1 MNNHRN
7 EFHNEQARFEE
18 LLRQMSSDGTL
29 MYAGSLLER
38 AAQLYPQRAA
48 LISHDTQITFRQLYF
63 HVCECA
69 SLFNDAGV
77 VAGDRVLISLHNS
90 VSFYV
95 AYFAAW
101 HIGAVVVPINTFLID
116 KELAH
121 IVADAQPKI
130 IITDKEREGIFRA
143 LESNTLIL
151 TAEDIQTS
159 MHVSDGVTQTV
170 QRGPDELCA
179 LLYTSGTTGV
189 PKGVMLS
196 SRNIM
201 TNIAQVLSRVTLAYD
216 QNDKLVAVL
225 PLFHVFAQNICV
237 WISTY
242 CGLSVIIVPK
252 IERRTILES
261 LEHKPTLFIGVPA
274 LYGLL
279 CLMKT
284 APLDSVRLFVSGGDA
299 LPDKIRAG
307 FALLYRRRICNGY
320 GLTET
325 SPVLAAALDDEFMPT
340 NTIGRLLPGITC
352 EIRDEWGESVEHGT
366 SGQLWVRGD
375 NVMMGYYNAPD
386 TTADIIKDG
395 WLNTG
400 DLAYMDEKNRLVITG
415 RSKDLI
421 IHKGFNV
428 YPQEI
433 ENVLLLHPN
442 VIGAAVVGLP
452 DADVGEYVIAFVQL
466 KTDQHNI
473 EAELKQLC
481 SQHCAPYKIPRQI
494 IASVNELP
502 MTATRKIDKKVLRA
516 QLSTL
521 KIEK

>member
-1 MNNHRN
+1 MNNQ
-7 EFHNEQARFEE
+7 HNEQARFEE
-18 LLRQMSSDGTL
+18 IIHQMSPYGDL

-38 AAQLYPQRAA
+38 AAQLYPQRVA
-48 LISHDTQITFRQLYF
+48 LIDHDTSVTFRQLYF

-69 SLFNDAGV
+69 SLLQDTGV
-77 VAGDRVLISLHNS
+77 TAGDRVLISLNNS
-90 VSFYV
+90 ISFYV

-101 HIGAVVVPINTFLID
+101 HLGAVIVPINTFLIE

-121 IVADAQPKI
+121 IITDAQPKVI
-130 IITDKEREGIFRA
+130 VVDKEREAVFRA
-143 LESNTLIL
+143 LEQTIPIL
-151 TAEDIQTS
+151 TDHEIQTG

-170 QRGPDELCA
+170 VRGVDELCA
-179 LLYTSGTTGV
+179 ILYTSGTTGV

-201 TNIAQVLSRVTLAYD
+201 TNIAQVLSRVTLEYD
-216 QNDKLVAVL
+216 QDDRLLAVL
-225 PLFHVFAQNICV
+225 PLFHVFAQNVCV
-237 WISTY
+237 WTSTY

-252 IERRTILES
+252 IERRAILAS

-325 SPVLAAALDDEFMPT
+325 SPVLAAAIDDEYMPT
-340 NTIGRLLPGITC
+340 NTIGKLLPGITC
-352 EIRDEWGESVEHGT
+352 EIRDEWGDVVEHGV
-366 SGQLWVRGD
+366 SGELWVKGD
-375 NVMMGYYNAPD
+375 NIMMGYYNAPEI
-386 TTADIIKDG
+386 TADIIKDG

-400 DLAYMDEKNRLVITG
+400 DLAYMDEKDRLVITG

-433 ENVLLLHPN
+433 ENILLLHSN

-466 KTDQHNI
+466 RAAQPGI
-473 EAELKQLC
+473 EKQLKALC
-481 SQHCAPYKIPRQI
+481 MQHCASYKVPRQFI
-494 IASVNELP
+494 CDVKELP
-502 MTATRKIDKKVLRA
+502 MTATRKIDKKMLRA
-516 QLSTL
+516 QLSSL